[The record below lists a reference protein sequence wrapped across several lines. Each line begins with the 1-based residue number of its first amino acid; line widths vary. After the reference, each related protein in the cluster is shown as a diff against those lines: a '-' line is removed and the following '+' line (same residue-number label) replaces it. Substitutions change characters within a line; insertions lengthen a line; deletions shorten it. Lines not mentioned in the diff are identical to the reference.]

1 MSTTKEKQTGQV
13 TALPATIATTSY
25 SSLAQRARSSP
36 NVGSRYLCRSKSR
49 VRTPTALLRAERPRS
64 AGIRLQRQCQKMD
77 CAFRIRREYRTGQTK
92 SRDVRRG
99 LPQTGREPRAPAIE
113 VEGIPRS
120 IARACPSCS
129 RQFAGPS
136 FFCPKQRDNASVA
149 RHVESQSAARLAL
162 PRGSKCPASRKAPAV
177 LTLLNV

>member
-49 VRTPTALLRAERPRS
+49 VRTPAALLRAERPRS

-92 SRDVRRG
+92 SRDVRPG

-113 VEGIPRS
+113 VEGFPRS
-120 IARACPSCS
+120 IARTCPSCI
-129 RQFAGPS
+129 QEFAGRRS
-136 FFCPKQRDNASVA
+136 FIQSSEITLPLA
-149 RHVESQSAARLAL
+149 RHVESQWAARLA
-162 PRGSKCPASRKAPAV
+162 PPTRFQ
-177 LTLLNV
+177 